1 MGTRRYGTKLSVI
14 EDTLQKSMGNISVA
28 ARSLGMTRN
37 ALYQR
42 IRRTPQLKTI
52 LDDARE
58 SLVDVAESALYSAVT
73 KKEGWAV
80 CFTLKTIGKSRGYIE
95 RTELIQR
102 TEETPLEEMS
112 DVELAK
118 IIKDAAARLEKA

>member
-42 IRRTPQLKTI
+42 IKRTPQLKTI

>member
-1 MGTRRYGTKLSVI
+1 MEKRRSKTGLTAV
-14 EDTLQKSMGNISVA
+14 EDALKRSMGNISLA
-28 ARSLGMTRN
+28 AKSLGFDRST
-37 ALYQR
+37 LYHR
-42 IRRTPQLKTI
+42 IKKNPKLKTI
-52 LDDARE
+52 VDDARE
-58 SLVDVAESALYSAVT
+58 TLVDVAESALYSAVT
-73 KKEGWAV
+73 KKEAWAV
-80 CFTLKTIGKSRGYIE
+80 CFTLKTQGRARGYVE